1 MASYN
6 AERGGD
12 LVSTHANNYLPA
24 AERNGDFMK
33 LEGAMTANITYS
45 KHGKKI
51 NQETKQSWMH
61 SGNNQRYPTRKIGS
75 NSWKAQGTQSPDG
88 ADQHST
94 KENYTSRHSQF

>member
-1 MASYN
+1 MASTY
-6 AERGGD
+6 AD
-12 LVSTHANNYLPA
+12 NYFTA
-24 AERNGDFMK
+24 AERSGEFMK
-33 LEGAMTANITYS
+33 LEGAVTANITNS

-51 NQETKQSWMH
+51 NQETKQSWVC

-88 ADQHST
+88 ADQRLT